1 MMMSKVLVAYFSAGG
16 VTERLA
22 RKLAG
27 GIGADLYKICP
38 AVPYSTADLDWT
50 NSRSRSSVEMNDK
63 SYRPEIAGRAENM
76 EQYDLTGKKVI
87 PFATS
92 GSSGMG
98 NTCRELAPSCP
109 GAVLKEGKRFPANA
123 GEDELKQWAENMM
136 EG

>member
-1 MMMSKVLVAYFSAGG
+1 MMSKVLVAYFSAGG